1 MNAIF
6 TSILIVSSLTMIF
19 GILIGLVN
27 FYFKLENDPMI
38 KKIHEL
44 LPQYNCGHC
53 NYPTCF
59 LYAESIM
66 KKKEK
71 IDKCI
76 PGGDIIILELSK
88 LLDVKKNV
96 KINKPYYEIAFIEEK
111 KCIGCTKCNVI
122 CPTDAIVG
130 TQNTIHTVLKDECTG
145 CKLCI
150 APCPTDCI
158 KMIKIDFNRSI

>member
-1 MNAIF
+1 MNSMLI
-6 TSILIVSSLTMIF
+6 SISIVSALTIIF

-27 FYFKLENDPMI
+27 FYFKFEDDPMV
-38 KKIHEL
+38 KKINIL

-59 LYAESIM
+59 LYAESIV

-76 PGGDIIILELSK
+76 PGGDIIVVKLSK
-88 LLDVKKNV
+88 LLNIKKDI
-96 KINKPYYEIAFIEEK
+96 KISKFFYEVAFIEEK
-111 KCIGCTKCNVI
+111 KCIGCTKCNTI
-122 CPTDAIVG
+122 CPTDAIIG
-130 TQNTIHTVLKDECTG
+130 TQNTIHTVLRDECTG

-150 APCPTDCI
+150 TPCPTDCI
-158 KMIKIDFNRSI
+158 KMIKINSNKSI

>member
-1 MNAIF
+1 MNSIF
-6 TSILIVSSLTMIF
+6 ISIFIVTFLTIIF

-27 FYFKLENDPMI
+27 FYFKVEDDPMV
-38 KKIHEL
+38 KKINSL

-59 LYAESIM
+59 LYAESIV

-76 PGGDIIILELSK
+76 PGGDTVTVELSK
-88 LLDVKKNV
+88 LLNIKKNI
-96 KINKPYYEIAFIEEK
+96 KINKLSYEVAFIEEK

-122 CPTDAIVG
+122 CPTDAIIG
-130 TQNTIHTVLKDECTG
+130 MQNTIHTVLQDDCTG

-158 KMIKIDFNRSI
+158 KMIRINLNESV